1 MLGISKHAHPHLGT
15 RNVGQL
21 HGATETLVFLRV
33 IVLQTDLKFNS
44 LCELPVLLLG
54 SSHDL
59 GDGLPENIAL
69 KLTVATRASNLMSEE
84 DEPNF
89 KTQA

>member
-15 RNVGQL
+15 RNVGQF

-44 LCELPVLLLG
+44 LCELP
-54 SSHDL
+54 DL
-59 GDGLPENIAL
+59 GDGLPEDIAL
-69 KLTVATRASNLMSEE
+69 KLTVATRASNLISAK
-84 DEPNF
+84 DEPKF